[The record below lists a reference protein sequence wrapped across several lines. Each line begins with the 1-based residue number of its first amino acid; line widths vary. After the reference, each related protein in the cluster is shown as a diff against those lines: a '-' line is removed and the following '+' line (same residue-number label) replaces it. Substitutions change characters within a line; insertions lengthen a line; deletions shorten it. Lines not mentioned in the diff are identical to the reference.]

1 MRDDVTELL
10 FSRRRKLG
18 GFLAI
23 KGLKMKFWP
32 AETAKNQKIRSP
44 K

>member
-1 MRDDVTELL
+1 MQDDVTELF
-10 FSRRRKLG
+10 FSRRRMLG
-18 GFLAI
+18 RFLAI
-23 KGLKMKFWP
+23 KGQKIKFWP